1 MAALIA
7 TIIVYLLG
15 WISQA
20 ILTWLSGVYTTM
32 FYLAFAI
39 EISFR
44 DIATNFSISGLYN
57 AVYIIAI
64 AILVMFFVKKMIET
78 YMTWTNRR
86 SRRQSVK
93 CSNTDL

>member
-15 WISQA
+15 WIAQA
-20 ILTWLSGVYTTM
+20 ILNWLSGVYTTM

-44 DIATNFSISGLYN
+44 DISSTFNIAGLYN
-57 AVYIIAI
+57 AIYVVAI
-64 AILVMFFVKKMIET
+64 GILIMFFVKKMIET
-78 YMTWTNRR
+78 YMTWTNR
-86 SRRQSVK
+86 
-93 CSNTDL
+93 

>member
-15 WISQA
+15 WISEA
-20 ILTWLSGVYTTM
+20 ILNWLSGVYTTM

-44 DIATNFSISGLYN
+44 DIATNFRIVYTIEGNCRFKVFLWLYMKLKVLKKRKVKNGFFGLY
-57 AVYIIAI
+57 
-64 AILVMFFVKKMIET
+64 
-78 YMTWTNRR
+78 
-86 SRRQSVK
+86 
-93 CSNTDL
+93 

>member
-20 ILTWLSGVYTTM
+20 ILSWLSGVYTTM

-44 DIATNFSISGLYN
+44 NIATNFSISGLYN

-78 YMTWTNRR
+78 YMTWTSRR
-86 SRRQSVK
+86 SRR
-93 CSNTDL
+93 